1 MGRIVASIKIVM
13 VEPEIPGNT
22 GNIIRLCANTGTELH
37 LIGPLGFFL
46 DNREMVRAGL
56 DYTEFCSLRKHSDW
70 EEFWARESPNI
81 DQCFGFTTKTKM
93 SAFEIKKIRGEA
105 WLFFGAESKG
115 LSKSQKKLFNKKNLL
130 RIPMVNESRS
140 LNFQTSHKIA
150 KIEILDAVFETS
162 GVIAIRNPNLQR

>member
-46 DNREMVRAGL
+46 DNREMIRAGL
-56 DYTEFCSLRKHSDW
+56 DYKEFCSLRKYLDW
-70 EEFWARESPNI
+70 DEFWKKESPNI
-81 DQCFGFTTKTKM
+81 EQCYAFTTKAKR
-93 SAFEIKKIRGEA
+93 SAFEIKKLEKEA

-115 LSKSQKKLFNKKNLL
+115 LSGPQKKMFYEKHLL

-140 LNFQTSHKIA
+140 LNLSNS
-150 KIEILDAVFETS
+150 V
-162 GVIAIRNPNLQR
+162 AIVLYKFLQVNRFVNGNNKLS

>member
-46 DNREMVRAGL
+46 DNREMIRAGL
-56 DYTEFCSLRKHSDW
+56 DYKEFCSLRKYADW
-70 EEFWARESPNI
+70 KEFWTKESPNL
-81 DQCFGFTTKTKM
+81 DQCYAFTTKTKR
-93 SAFEIKKIRGEA
+93 SAFEIKKLEEEA

-115 LSKSQKKLFNKKNLL
+115 LSETQKKMFSEKNLL
-130 RIPMVNESRS
+130 RIPMVRESRS
-140 LNFQTSHKIA
+140 LNLSNS
-150 KIEILDAVFETS
+150 V
-162 GVIAIRNPNLQR
+162 AIVLYKFLQVNQFVNGDNRLS

>member
-46 DNREMVRAGL
+46 DNREMIRAGL
-56 DYTEFCSLRKHSDW
+56 DYKEFCSLRKYVDW
-70 EEFWARESPNI
+70 NEFWKKESPNI
-81 DQCFGFTTKTKM
+81 DQCYAFTTKAKR
-93 SAFEIKKIRGEA
+93 SAFEINKLEKEA

-115 LSKSQKKLFNKKNLL
+115 LSGPQKKMFYEKHLL
-130 RIPMVNESRS
+130 RIPMVRESRS
-140 LNFQTSHKIA
+140 LNLSNSV
-150 KIEILDAVFETS
+150 AVVLYKF
-162 GVIAIRNPNLQR
+162 LQVNRFVNGENKLS

>member
-46 DNREMVRAGL
+46 DNREMIRAGL
-56 DYTEFCSLRKHSDW
+56 DYKEFCSLRKYVDW
-70 EEFWARESPNI
+70 DEFWKKESPNI
-81 DQCFGFTTKTKM
+81 DQCYAFTTKAKR
-93 SAFEIKKIRGEA
+93 SAFEIKKLEKEA

-115 LSKSQKKLFNKKNLL
+115 LSGPQKKMFYEKHLL
-130 RIPMVNESRS
+130 RIPMVRESRS
-140 LNFQTSHKIA
+140 LNLSNSV
-150 KIEILDAVFETS
+150 AVVLYKF
-162 GVIAIRNPNLQR
+162 LQVNRFVNGDNKLI